1 MFPFYFAPADE
12 LEQKIFRFCWNCL
25 KQQDCCFFFFLKN
38 NQLGQNMSKDFSAE
52 IKKTGGKGRFQR
64 KGNAEAK
71 IGANEDSML
80 WRGGGGG

>member
-1 MFPFYFAPADE
+1 
-12 LEQKIFRFCWNCL
+12 
-25 KQQDCCFFFFLKN
+25 
-38 NQLGQNMSKDFSAE
+38 MSKDFSAE